1 MASPDLVVS
10 YHKLDTKFFTGSVQH
25 TTFRPDAGQGR
36 RRLKVVEKWYRDR
49 ELGRGGFGTVFLERP
64 GKGECRAVKGIA
76 KDKNSTVKIDYRR
89 ELMAMAIFA
98 KVRDVGVS
106 TGRTAD
112 CP

>member
-1 MASPDLVVS
+1 M
-10 YHKLDTKFFTGSVQH
+10 
-25 TTFRPDAGQGR
+25 
-36 RRLKVVEKWYRDR
+36 
-49 ELGRGGFGTVFLERP
+49 FLERS
-64 GKGECRAVKGIA
+64 GKGECRAVKEIT

-98 KVRDVGVS
+98 KVRDVGIS